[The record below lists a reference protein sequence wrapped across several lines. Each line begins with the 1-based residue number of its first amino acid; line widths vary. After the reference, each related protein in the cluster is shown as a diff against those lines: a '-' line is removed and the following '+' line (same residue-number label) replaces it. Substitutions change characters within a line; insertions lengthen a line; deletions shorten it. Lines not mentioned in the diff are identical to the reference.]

1 MREHGG
7 VFVFMDVKTNP
18 SCRNLYCLKSF
29 DEERRGEKEMSK
41 RSLVAVIMMLC
52 MSLSLLVGCSKEE
65 AVNDEVSSESSSV
78 TEDVN
83 SETNESEEV
92 SEVESE
98 EVVEEEF
105 YSAQDVMAL
114 IDELTGKYQYNDP
127 EHIKALVIA
136 ANLDYIKAE
145 ELDTILATYGYTM
158 EELSDLYNECAN
170 DNALSMG
177 DTIKYYSGEVDSVS
191 PEREYDNRIALAD
204 VMLNES
210 DKQFAATFDETSRLA
225 SHYDVDADIALAD
238 MIDAEYSTS
247 GEQVVVNFAYASF
260 YEPTMENPYA
270 TYQNTTAE

>member
-1 MREHGG
+1 
-7 VFVFMDVKTNP
+7 
-18 SCRNLYCLKSF
+18 
-29 DEERRGEKEMSK
+29 MSK
-41 RSLVAVIMMLC
+41 RSLVAIILMMC
-52 MSLSLLVGCSKEE
+52 MSLSLLVGCGGNEV
-65 AVNDEVSSESSSV
+65 VNEEVSSEVSSV

-83 SETNESEEV
+83 SEVNESEASESEEV

-98 EVVEEEF
+98 EVLEEEF

-136 ANLDYIKAE
+136 ANLDYIEAE

-158 EELSDLYNECAN
+158 EDLSALYDECAS

-177 DTIKYYSGEVDSVS
+177 DTYIYYRGDVDSVS
-191 PEREYDNRIALAD
+191 PEQEYDNRIALAD
-204 VMLNES
+204 VMLNEN

-225 SHYDVDADIALAD
+225 SHYDVDADMALAD

-247 GEQVVVNFAYASF
+247 GEQVAVNFAYASF
-260 YEPTMENPYA
+260 YGPTMENPYA
-270 TYQNTTAE
+270 TYQNATAE

>member
-1 MREHGG
+1 
-7 VFVFMDVKTNP
+7 
-18 SCRNLYCLKSF
+18 
-29 DEERRGEKEMSK
+29 MSK

-52 MSLSLLVGCSKEE
+52 MSLSLLVGCSGEE

-78 TEDVN
+78 TEDVD
-83 SETNESEEV
+83 SETNESEANESEEV

-105 YSAQDVMAL
+105 YSAQDVMDL

-145 ELDTILATYGYTM
+145 ELDSILATYGYTM
-158 EELSDLYNECAN
+158 EELSTLYDECAM
-170 DNALSMG
+170 DSYVAIGS
-177 DTIKYYSGEVDSVS
+177 TIGYYSGVEDSIS

-210 DKQFAATFDETSRLA
+210 DKQFAASFDENARLA
-225 SHYDVDADIALAD
+225 AKLDGDARTALGEIRD
-238 MIDAEYSTS
+238 TEYVTS
-247 GEQVVVNFAYASF
+247 GEHAVVNFAYTLF
-260 YEPTMENPYA
+260 RGEVMENPYA